1 MRRAVVVVSF
11 IVMWVAVTIV
21 ALLWGF
27 VFDWPDYFHINY
39 GLPKVWATHTLSTIV
54 GLVDRWRVDL
64 VALLVDLIFWL
75 GLMAVAV
82 TLLLYLFKPKSS
94 DSSKSFDSP

>member
-1 MRRAVVVVSF
+1 MVVVSF
-11 IVMWVAVTIV
+11 VVIWVVLTIL

-39 GLPKVWATHTLSTIV
+39 GIPLVWATHTLNTIAGPV
-54 GLVDRWRVDL
+54 NKWRVDL
-64 VALLVDLIFWL
+64 FALLVDLIFWL

-82 TLLLYLFKPKSS
+82 ALMLYIFKPKSYN
-94 DSSKSFDSP
+94 F

>member
-11 IVMWVAVTIV
+11 TVVWVAVTIV

-39 GLPKVWATHTLSTIV
+39 GLPLVWATHTLSTIA
-54 GLVDRWRVDL
+54 GLVDRWRVNL
-64 VALLVDLIFWL
+64 FALLVDLIFWL

-82 TLLLYLFKPKSS
+82 TLLLYLFKPKSFGAS
-94 DSSKSFDSP
+94 TPFDCT